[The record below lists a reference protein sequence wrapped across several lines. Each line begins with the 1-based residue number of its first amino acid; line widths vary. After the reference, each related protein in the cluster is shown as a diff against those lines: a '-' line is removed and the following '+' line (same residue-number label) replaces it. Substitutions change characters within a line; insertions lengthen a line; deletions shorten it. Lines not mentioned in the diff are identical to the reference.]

1 MLDTLNARIE
11 LKRDAAGTMDVD
23 SAVSHHLR
31 DIQRERHLRNP
42 QNTYRLHNH
51 SQTLAGPGMSVQSI
65 QVQKETVT
73 DGASLDAKF
82 PPNDAIYT
90 PNKV

>member
-1 MLDTLNARIE
+1 MFAYPIGRIYTNTLLDTLNARIE

-23 SAVSHHLR
+23 SG
-31 DIQRERHLRNP
+31 
-42 QNTYRLHNH
+42 NTYRLHNH

-73 DGASLDAKF
+73 DGASVDAKY
-82 PPNDAIYT
+82 PPSDAIYS